1 MPQYVRVADFEAS
14 EEGLERFLGMIRSEG
29 GPPEGVPATA
39 INVLANRETGKVR
52 VAVFFA
58 SEEDLRRGSETLDS
72 MSPSDDIGVRRVAVE
87 SFELALQFKAPYG
100 A

>member
-1 MPQYVRVADFEAS
+1 M
-14 EEGLERFLGMIRSEG
+14 
-29 GPPEGVPATA
+29 TA

-58 SEEDLRRGSETLDS
+58 SEEDFLRGSETLDS
-72 MSPSDDIGVRRVAVE
+72 MSPPDDVGVRRVAVE
-87 SFELALQFKAPYG
+87 SCELAVQLNAPPS